1 MLGSEGVTR
10 AVDQTLQLNMAAKL
24 AEFRT
29 RYGVDDKELPNVQK
43 WYAHDVDEVEI
54 SGFPAILT
62 IEVESTGD
70 LGNQEL
76 DRTYT
81 SETYEFQYVMRVYV
95 WAMGDLAGTTAL
107 LVKRLVL
114 AVEEIL
120 LGHKILYQ
128 NDDGEG
134 IKVDPRRIRHS
145 YSDPATDGA
154 RQILSAGYVQVY
166 VQSQEILHST
176 RPVIIGSPVDI
187 SVDVINVPPDTELI
201 Q

>member
-10 AVDQTLQLNMAAKL
+10 AVDQTLQLHMPAKL
-24 AEFRT
+24 AEFRA
-29 RYGVDDKELPNVQK
+29 RYTVTDQELPNIQR

-62 IEVESTGD
+62 VEVESTGE

-76 DRTYT
+76 DRSYTYDV
-81 SETYEFQYVMRVYV
+81 YEFEYVMRVYV
-95 WAMGDLAGTTAL
+95 WAMGDTAGTTAL

-120 LGHKILYQ
+120 LGHKVLYS

-154 RQILSAGYVQVY
+154 QQILSAGYVQVFL
-166 VQSQEILHST
+166 QSQEILHST
-176 RPVIIGSPVDI
+176 RPVILGSPVNI
-187 SVDVINVPPDTELI
+187 VTDVVVVSADTDLV